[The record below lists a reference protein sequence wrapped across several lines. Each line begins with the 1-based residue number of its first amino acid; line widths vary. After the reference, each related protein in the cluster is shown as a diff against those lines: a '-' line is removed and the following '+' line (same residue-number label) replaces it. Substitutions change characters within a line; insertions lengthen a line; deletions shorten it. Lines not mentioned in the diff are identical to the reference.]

1 MNLSPHFSLQELT
14 ASDTAAKLNINNS
27 PPVPVLMNLSILASG
42 LEQIRSLLGYPIHVN
57 SGYRCPELNKS
68 VRGVPDSAHLSGFAA
83 DIVCPQFGTP
93 EQIVLAIQKA
103 GIPVDQAIQEGTW
116 VHVSF
121 APTMRNQFL
130 TAHFNSEGKANYT
143 TGV

>member
-27 PPVPVLMNLSILASG
+27 PPVPVLANLSVLAAG

-57 SGYRCPELNKS
+57 SGFRCVELNKA
-68 VRGVPDSAHLSGFAA
+68 VGGVPDSAHVSGFAA

-103 GIPVDQAIQEGTW
+103 GIPIDQAIQEGTW
-116 VHVSF
+116 AHVSF

-130 TAHFNSEGKANYT
+130 TAHFNQEGKANYT
-143 TGV
+143 NGV

>member
-1 MNLSPHFSLQELT
+1 MNLSPHFTLQELT

-57 SGYRCPELNKS
+57 SGFRCIELNKA
-68 VRGVPDSAHLSGFAA
+68 VGGVPDSAHLSGFAA

-103 GIPVDQAIQEGTW
+103 GLKLDQCIMENTW

-130 TAHFNSEGKANYT
+130 TAHFNQEGKANYT
-143 TGV
+143 SGV